1 MSKPLHLHHQFT
13 YIIVV
18 QDVPDPEAPETWKF
32 QLMPTWLDDGKEHF
46 GGSQGLEELKEIA
59 QSLAEPW
66 RSSILWIPDETEI
79 PPPSNVAYWPTVEWD
94 NKNGLIT
101 LAGDAAHPLP
111 PHRGQGLNHCIQ
123 DISNL
128 LKAILSLSPS
138 NAGITSEESKPLT
151 TKASAISAYDAEL
164 VKRGGEEVE
173 NSRKNSMLVHDFEK
187 FMDSP
192 VLKQGYARTKFP
204 GGVVRSPPPGR
215 VWISGREKECEEEVE
230 KKIGSANGAEEK
242 KEEKKSQGPLAAEK
256 KAYLELTLMKEYRR
270 KVHEMSAAE
279 RLEAQRKLV
288 DEIDGLSRLMG
299 EKSRE
304 LSEIMKVL

>member
-1 MSKPLHLHHQFT
+1 M
-13 YIIVV
+13 
-18 QDVPDPEAPETWKF
+18 
-32 QLMPTWLDDGKEHF
+32 
-46 GGSQGLEELKEIA
+46 
-59 QSLAEPW
+59 AEPW
-66 RSSILWIPDETEI
+66 KSSILWIPEETEI

-128 LKAILSLSPS
+128 LTAILSLSPS
-138 NAGITSEESKPLT
+138 NADETSESAPT
-151 TKASAISAYDAEL
+151 TTQASAISAYDAEL
-164 VKRGGEEVE
+164 VKRGEEEVE
-173 NSRKNSMLVHDFEK
+173 NSRKNSLLVHDFEK

-192 VLKQGYARTKFP
+192 ILKQGYARTKFA

-230 KKIGSANGAEEK
+230 KKIESANGTEGK
-242 KEEKKSQGPLAAEK
+242 KERRNSTGPLAAEE
-256 KAYLELTLMKEYRR
+256 KAHLELKLMKEYRR
-270 KVHEMSAAE
+270 KVHEMSVAE

-288 DEIDGLSRLMG
+288 DEIEGLSRLMG

>member
-1 MSKPLHLHHQFT
+1 M
-13 YIIVV
+13 
-18 QDVPDPEAPETWKF
+18 
-32 QLMPTWLDDGKEHF
+32 
-46 GGSQGLEELKEIA
+46 
-59 QSLAEPW
+59 AEPW
-66 RSSILWIPDETEI
+66 KSSILWIPEDTEI

-128 LKAILSLSPS
+128 LIAILSVSPS
-138 NAGITSEESKPLT
+138 NAEESSEDSKPT
-151 TKASAISAYDAEL
+151 TTQTSAISAYDAEL

-192 VLKQGYARTKFP
+192 ILKQGYARTKFA

-215 VWISGREKECEEEVE
+215 VWISGREKAREEEVE
-230 KKIGSANGAEEK
+230 KKVESANGTEEK
-242 KEEKKSQGPLAAEK
+242 KEEKRKSTGPLAAEE
-256 KAYLELTLMKEYRR
+256 KAHLELTLMKEYRR
-270 KVHEMSAAE
+270 KVHEMSVAE

-288 DEIDGLSRLMG
+288 GEIEGLSRLMG

>member
-1 MSKPLHLHHQFT
+1 
-13 YIIVV
+13 
-18 QDVPDPEAPETWKF
+18 
-32 QLMPTWLDDGKEHF
+32 MPTWLDDGKEHF
-46 GGSQGLEELKEIA
+46 GGAEGLEELREIA
-59 QSLAEPW
+59 QSMAEPW
-66 RSSILWIPDETEI
+66 KSSILWIPQETEI

-128 LKAILSLSPS
+128 LAAILSLSPS
-138 NAGITSEESKPLT
+138 NAAEASEESKPT
-151 TKASAISAYDAEL
+151 MTQASAISAYDAEL

-192 VLKQGYARTKFP
+192 VLKQGYARTKFA
-204 GGVVRSPPPGR
+204 GGVVRSPPGR
-215 VWISGREKECEEEVE
+215 LWISGQEKESEGEVKGKVENAETNGGQSKLEEER
-230 KKIGSANGAEEK
+230 
-242 KEEKKSQGPLAAEK
+242 KSTGPLAAEEK
-256 KAYLELTLMKEYRR
+256 SHLELTLMKEYRR
-270 KVHEMSAAE
+270 KVYEMSVAE

-288 DEIDGLSRLMG
+288 GEIEGLSRLMA